1 MSIKT
6 GASHATFR
14 PLTQEEIDRRI
25 DTLAQGVATSLVG
38 GPPEPGRWEPR
49 WISAAELV
57 RRMRPFIVLN

>member
-6 GASHATFR
+6 GASDATFH

-25 DTLAQGVATSLVG
+25 DTLAEHLATSLMG
-38 GPPEPGRWEPR
+38 EQPGHGRWEPR